1 MPSPMTIALYS
12 DVHYPYAYVTAYR
25 LRQLREEYRGRV
37 TIAYKSLALEY
48 VNRRP
53 TPKPILDNETPILLL
68 EEPEIPY
75 QPWHAPLSEWPVTM
89 WPAFE
94 AIKCAERQGQDMAA
108 ELDWAIRTAF
118 FAESQCISMRH
129 VLLALAEK
137 GGLDMQRFAEDFDS
151 GVTKGQ
157 VLQEAQE
164 GWERLKVEGSPTF
177 VLPSGEQVSYSGLP
191 KVTLDEAQHAR
202 LVKVEPA
209 SCSGQECLVRLRTL
223 LDRALEGA
231 AETQSVSCARP
242 S

>member
-1 MPSPMTIALYS
+1 MPSLATIALYS
-12 DVHYPYAYVTAYR
+12 DVHCPYAYVTAYR
-25 LRQLREEYRGRV
+25 LRQLREEYRGRI
-37 TIAYKSLALEY
+37 TISYKSLALEY
-48 VNRRP
+48 VNRRA
-53 TPKPILDNETPILLL
+53 TPKPILDNETPILML

-94 AIKCAERQGQDMAA
+94 AIKCAERQGSDAAA

-137 GGLDMQRFAEDFDS
+137 VGLDMRRFAEDFDS
-151 GVTKGQ
+151 GATRRQ

-177 VLPSGEQVSYSGLP
+177 VLPSGEQVSYPALP
-191 KVTLDEAQHAR
+191 KVTLDEQQHAR
-202 LVKVEPA
+202 VVKVEPA
-209 SCSGQECLVRLRTL
+209 PCHDQGCLEVLRGM
-223 LDRALEGA
+223 LDSAL
-231 AETQSVSCARP
+231 
-242 S
+242 

>member
-1 MPSPMTIALYS
+1 MRTDLSYLPPSTPDEIRAMTRRAGLDLPEELMQQFIA
-12 DVHYPYAYVTAYR
+12 V
-25 LRQLREEYRGRV
+25 
-37 TIAYKSLALEY
+37 
-48 VNRRP
+48 
-53 TPKPILDNETPILLL
+53 
-68 EEPEIPY
+68 
-75 QPWHAPLSEWPVTM
+75 

-94 AIKCAERQGQDMAA
+94 AIKCAEQQGQDMAA

-129 VLLALAEK
+129 VLLALAETV
-137 GGLDMQRFAEDFDS
+137 GLDMPRFAQDFDR
-151 GVTKGQ
+151 GVTKYQ

-209 SCSGQECLVRLRTL
+209 SCSGQECLVMLRTL
-223 LDRALEGA
+223 LNRALDGA
-231 AETQSVSCARP
+231 AETQSVSRTRAP
-242 S
+242 

>member
-1 MPSPMTIALYS
+1 MPSPVYIALYS
-12 DVHYPYAYVTAYR
+12 DVHCPYAYVTAYR
-25 LRQLREEYRGRV
+25 LRQLRAEYRGRV
-37 TIAYKSLALEY
+37 AISYKSLSLEY
-48 VNRRP
+48 INRRP
-53 TPKPILDNETPILLL
+53 TPKAILDNETPILML

-94 AIKCAERQGQDMAA
+94 AIKCAERQGPDMAA

-137 GGLDMQRFAEDFDS
+137 AGLDMPRFAEDFDS
-151 GVTKGQ
+151 GVSKRL

-177 VLPSGEQVSYSGLP
+177 VLPSGQQVSSPALP
-191 KVTLDEAQHAR
+191 EVTLDEQQHAR
-202 LVKVEPA
+202 VVKVEPA
-209 SCSGQECLVRLRTL
+209 PCHGQACLNRLRAL
-223 LDRALEGA
+223 LDSALDGA
-231 AETQSVSCARP
+231 GPARP
-242 S
+242 ASGAPAS